1 MKAKLG
7 FIEKM
12 QGLSNTRKYVNVIAI
27 LINPNRRL
35 IDE

>member
-12 QGLSNTRKYVNVIAI
+12 QGLSKIRKYVNVIAT
-27 LINPNRRL
+27 LIKPNRRL
-35 IDE
+35 IAE